1 MSAVLVSLPECSQ
14 KKSSIAFISS
24 KIGVTFKVARPP
36 IHHVKYPLYHLISLN
51 YTWKRYIGLPSTGD
65 IYRRT
70 HFLVPC
76 YRSCEWDVLHTS
88 EICKL
93 CLWDQMDI
101 CLLSMY
107 LFEGEINIICRISK
121 LTFTLR
127 RQDLISG
134 ENKAQE
140 PIQHWAPNLWNLAVP
155 IRRNALWN
163 LDQSCH

>member
-1 MSAVLVSLPECSQ
+1 M
-14 KKSSIAFISS
+14 
-24 KIGVTFKVARPP
+24 
-36 IHHVKYPLYHLISLN
+36 
-51 YTWKRYIGLPSTGD
+51 
-65 IYRRT
+65 
-70 HFLVPC
+70 
-76 YRSCEWDVLHTS
+76 LHTS

-140 PIQHWAPNLWNLAVP
+140 PIQQLGPKSLESSGSH
-155 IRRNALWN
+155 
-163 LDQSCH
+163 